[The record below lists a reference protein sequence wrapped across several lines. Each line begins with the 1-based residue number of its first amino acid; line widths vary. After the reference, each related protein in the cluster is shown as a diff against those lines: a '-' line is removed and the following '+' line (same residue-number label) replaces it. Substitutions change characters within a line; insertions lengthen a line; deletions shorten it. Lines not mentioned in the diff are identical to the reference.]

1 MSAPLLGSPALRQ
14 LALLKLRGVVR
25 RALRRVRRPSGALFA
40 LVGLVL
46 VGGWVATLLLGA
58 REQPRSPLAPEE
70 LRALVQAGLSV
81 LLLVTL
87 LSAFAA
93 KGLYLPR
100 EELERLLSAPVSR
113 ADLVRYRL
121 QIDLGRSWI
130 GAVVFGVLLTGRMP
144 VGVFAFCGVLLAML
158 TLSVVR
164 TTAALLVG
172 AASTGLQRLLGG
184 RQVLVAR
191 IAVGLLVWL
200 LVMVLVMGD
209 ELFGGRLSVGAPLE
223 FLSGVLAHPLVQV
236 LLAPLYPWAAMIA
249 AESGQ
254 EFALWGLVSLASY
267 VALFEFAARLRIDYR
282 EVSIETSLDVM
293 RRLSSLR
300 KQGGPFGGLELSKDA
315 GLRSVPWLLGRSPFG
330 AVAWIQL
337 AAIRRKARGA
347 VFVALVVLGL
357 VTVFATLTATGD
369 DLESILGGAVIIAV
383 GGAIYLC
390 SGLRFDFRS
399 SLDRMELVKAWP
411 LAPWRVFLATI
422 LPEVLLASLLLALA
436 IGVRAAVTATFH
448 PALLGVV
455 AVLPLLTLTWVALD
469 NAVFLFAPVRFVP
482 GQEGALHHMGRTMLL
497 VLLRVAIF
505 SCVALLTGLAGA
517 LLAFAAQALFDWSRA
532 ASLAL
537 AIGTGVVALLALDVA
552 LVASGGWFLRRFDVS
567 REVS

>member
-1 MSAPLLGSPALRQ
+1 MSTPLLGHPALRR
-14 LALLKLRGVVR
+14 LALLKLRAVFR
-25 RALRRVRRPSGALFA
+25 RALRRLRRPSGALFA
-40 LVGLVL
+40 LVGLAL
-46 VGGWVATLLLGA
+46 VGAWVATLLFGA
-58 REQPRSPLAPEE
+58 REQPPPKLAPHE
-70 LRALVQAGLSV
+70 LRALLQAGLSV

-121 QIDLGRSWI
+121 QIDLGRSLF
-130 GAVVFGVLLTGRMP
+130 GAVVFGILLTGRLP
-144 VGVFAFCGVLLAML
+144 VAGFAFCGVLLAML

-172 AASTGLQRLLGG
+172 AASDGLQRLLGG
-184 RQVLVAR
+184 RQVLAVR

-200 LVMVLVMGD
+200 LAMVLVMGD
-209 ELFGGRLSVGAPLE
+209 DLFGGRLSIGAPLE
-223 FLSGVLAHPLVQV
+223 LLKDVLGLPLVRV
-236 LLAPLYPWAAMIA
+236 LLAPLYPWAATIG
-249 AESGQ
+249 AESWS
-254 EFALWGLVSLASY
+254 EFAGWGLVSLCAY
-267 VALFEFAARLRIDYR
+267 AALFEVAARLPIDYR

-293 RRLSSLR
+293 RRLSTLR

-315 GLRSVPWLLGRSPFG
+315 GLRRIPWLLGRSPFG
-330 AVAWIQL
+330 AVAWIQI

-347 VFVALVVLGL
+347 ILVSLLVLGL
-357 VTVFATLTATGD
+357 VTLFATLTAQGD
-369 DLESILGGAVIIAV
+369 DLESIV
-383 GGAIYLC
+383 GGAAIIALGGTIYLC

-399 SLDRMELVKAWP
+399 GLERMELVKAWP
-411 LAPWRVFLATI
+411 LAPWKVFLATI
-422 LPEVLLASLLLALA
+422 LPEILLASLLLALA
-436 IGVRAAVTATFH
+436 IGVRAAVTSSFH

-455 AVLPLLTLTWVALD
+455 GALPLLTLTWVSLD
-469 NAVFLFAPVRFVP
+469 NVVFLFAPVRFVP

-497 VLLRVAIF
+497 VLLRMAIF
-505 SCVALLTGLAGA
+505 SVVALLTALAGA
-517 LLAFAAQALFDWSRA
+517 LLAFVARELFGWPEA
-532 ASLAL
+532 VALAL
-537 AIGTGVVALLALDVA
+537 AVGTGVVALVALDVA